1 MINTSYKLR
10 TMILAVVALLVDQVV
25 KTLYVGGYVVSAELL
40 SWLKFGLVYNTGL
53 AFGLGRGYGLI
64 ISVAGFIVFLYFLW
78 IYRDLLKS
86 GNGWLGVGLVT
97 AGALSNII
105 DRLIYS
111 GAVVDYIDVT
121 FYSVFN
127 LADVYIVVGVIF
139 LMLGVVCRGEKK

>member
-1 MINTSYKLR
+1 
-10 TMILAVVALLVDQVV
+10 MILAVVALLVDQVV